1 MKLDVEVFSK
11 YSQTRYIYFLFLWK
25 ETWNKVADLLLQVC
39 LVMEYAE
46 GGSLYNGK

>member
-1 MKLDVEVFSK
+1 MIMKLDPEVFMIQRFFDSCEK
-11 YSQTRYIYFLFLWK
+11 KHVTRLMI
-25 ETWNKVADLLLQVC
+25 LLQVC